1 MIIGPIRQEILSG
14 IRDEIKF
21 NQLKEKL
28 KYFQDE
34 EIILEDYENAA
45 EYFNKCRSRG
55 IQGSHIDFLICAVV
69 KRKNY
74 QLFTLDNDFKNYDS
88 VIGINLYEINN

>member
-45 EYFNKCRSRG
+45 EYFKA
-55 IQGSHIDFLICAVV
+55 HISIF
-69 KRKNY
+69 
-74 QLFTLDNDFKNYDS
+74 
-88 VIGINLYEINN
+88 